1 MPQSCS
7 PLPDHPPIEV
17 ADLYLIGCG
26 ILPARDITMEALSIL
41 RRVVSY
47 TTLPSPNLRSFLESN
62 RLDFVNIEHLY
73 EKGKERAKIY
83 ADVAAH
89 VLEKAAKER
98 PIAYLTYGHP
108 MYLDEPV
115 RLMLAGAVVGG
126 LRTRVV
132 PGVSF
137 VDSVIARLPLV
148 VGPAGFQ
155 VISAD
160 PLVEG
165 TAAIDPSRPTLVA
178 QIGSF
183 RMPTADGER
192 ALAPA
197 LLEPLMDRLLG
208 QYPADHRITF
218 CDLDESGAEPLFLTV
233 PLCAWSLAANGI
245 NYATTIYIPPV
256 DPPNGGSEMAYETD
270 RLP

>member
-1 MPQSCS
+1 MPHSC
-7 PLPDHPPIEV
+7 PLPLDLPPIEA

-26 ILPARDITMEALSIL
+26 ILPARDVTLEALSIL
-41 RRVVSY
+41 RQVVSY
-47 TTLPSPNLRSFLESN
+47 TMLPSPSLRSFLESN
-62 RLDFVNIEHLY
+62 RFDFVNIEHLY

-83 ADVAAH
+83 ADVATH

-115 RLMLAGAVVGG
+115 RLMLAGAPASG
-126 LRTRVV
+126 LRTHVV

-137 VDSVIARLPLV
+137 VDSVIARLPVV

-165 TAAIDPSRPTLVA
+165 TASIDTSRPILVA

-183 RMPTADGER
+183 RMPTANGER
-192 ALAPA
+192 VLAPA
-197 LLEPLMDRLLG
+197 LLAPLMERLLG
-208 QYPADHRITF
+208 QYPADHRVTF
-218 CDLDESGAEPLFLTV
+218 CDLDESGAEPLFLTI

-245 NYATTIYIPPV
+245 NYATTIYIPPI
-256 DPPNGGSEMAYETD
+256 DPAKGGSETTFETE

>member
-1 MPQSCS
+1 M
-7 PLPDHPPIEV
+7 IEA

-26 ILPARDITMEALSIL
+26 ILPARDVTIEALSIL
-41 RRVVSY
+41 SQVVSY

-73 EKGKERAKIY
+73 ETGKERSKIY

-89 VLEKAAKER
+89 VLEKAARER

-115 RLMLAGAVVGG
+115 RLMLAGAAASG

-165 TAAIDPSRPTLVA
+165 TASIDPSRPTLVA

-183 RMPTADGER
+183 RMPTANGER

-197 LLEPLMDRLLG
+197 LLAPLMDRLLG

-233 PLCAWSLAANGI
+233 PLCAWSLAADGV
-245 NYATTIYIPPV
+245 NYATTMYIPPI
-256 DPPNGGSEMAYETD
+256 DPANSGRDTAFETE

>member
-1 MPQSCS
+1 MSQSCPPS
-7 PLPDHPPIEV
+7 PESPPIKT

-26 ILPARDITMEALSIL
+26 ILPARDVTLEALSIL
-41 RRVVSY
+41 RQVVSY

-62 RLDFVNIEHLY
+62 GLDFVNIEHLY

-89 VLEKAAKER
+89 IFEKATRER
-98 PIAYLTYGHP
+98 PVAYLTYGHP

-115 RLMLAGAVVGG
+115 RLMIAGAPARG
-126 LRTRVV
+126 LRTHVV

-137 VDSVIARLPLV
+137 VDSIIARLPLV

-165 TAAIDPSRPTLVA
+165 TASINPWRSTLVA

-183 RMPTADGER
+183 RIPTADGEQ

-197 LLEPLMDRLLG
+197 LLAPLMERLLE

-233 PLCAWSLAANGI
+233 PLCAWSLAADGV
-245 NYATTIYIPPV
+245 NYATTIYIPPI
-256 DPPNGGSEMAYETD
+256 DPANGGRENGF
-270 RLP
+270 